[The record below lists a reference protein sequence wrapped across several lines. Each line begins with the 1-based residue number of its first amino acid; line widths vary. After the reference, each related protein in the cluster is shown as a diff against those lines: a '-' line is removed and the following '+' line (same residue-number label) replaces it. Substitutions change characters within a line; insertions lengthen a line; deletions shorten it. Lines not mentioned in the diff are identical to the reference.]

1 MRYNIST
8 NIVSIGPMRIRLGRV
23 TQREEGGGGEGG
35 GQRGEHES
43 LLRSFSRNRALLVIQ
58 RDLIMARETNLLVSY
73 GLEGTL

>member
-23 TQREEGGGGEGG
+23 TQREEGGRGGG